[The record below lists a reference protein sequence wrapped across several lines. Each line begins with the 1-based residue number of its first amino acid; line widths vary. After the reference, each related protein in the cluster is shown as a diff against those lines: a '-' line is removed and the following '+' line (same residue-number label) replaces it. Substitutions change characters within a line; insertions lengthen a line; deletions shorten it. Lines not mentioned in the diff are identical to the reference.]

1 MGELR
6 AGDLVD
12 QRYRVSR
19 MIGSGGMASVFE
31 VHDVTTGR
39 RCAMKVLH
47 RQLLLHPVIPQRF
60 LREAQAASALD
71 TPFSVKV
78 ENTGNMADGSPYIVM
93 EFLEGAPLNV
103 VIEREGARFDSER
116 VLYLAD
122 QVAQGIHDAHARG
135 IIHRDLKPEN
145 IFVIPTPHGDLVK
158 VVDFGISKIFSG
170 EDGVK
175 LTQTG
180 VTVGT
185 PQYMP
190 VEQLRGTKGLDG
202 RVDVYALG
210 VVLFE
215 MFAGVRPYDGFT
227 YEEVILKVATT
238 TAPSLGTYRSDLL
251 PGLVQVVDRAMAR
264 ERDERIGSMLQ
275 LRQEMAPYWSGR
287 SPVVVQAAATPT
299 LDQTGGHPMNQTGGA
314 AMNQTGGAAMNQTG
328 GHPMNQTGG
337 AAMNQTGGH
346 PMNQAGG
353 AAMNQA
359 GGAAMNQPGR
369 QPEAVRQP
377 RPSAGRTQVIEDPS
391 RNPVPAAPLPPARTL
406 PDHEVPS
413 VPVVASAPAVS
424 HASPRPKG
432 PSKTLVW
439 VLVIVAAGLLGLLVA
454 IGAVALYLF
463 L

>member
-78 ENTGNMADGSPYIVM
+78 ESTGNMTDGSPYIVM
-93 EFLEGAPLNV
+93 EFLEGAPLNAI
-103 VIEREGARFDSER
+103 IEREAGRFDSER

-264 ERDERIGSMLQ
+264 ERDERIGSMSQ

-287 SPVVVQAAATPT
+287 SPVVVQAVTTAT
-299 LDQTGGHPMNQTGGA
+299 LDQSGGHPMHQTGGHP
-314 AMNQTGGAAMNQTG
+314 MNQTG

-337 AAMNQTGGH
+337 HPMDQTGGHPMNQTGGH
-346 PMNQAGG
+346 PMNQTGG
-353 AAMNQA
+353 HPMNQP
-359 GGAAMNQPGR
+359 GAPAMNQPGR

-391 RNPVPAAPLPPARTL
+391 RNPPPAAPIAPARTL

-413 VPVVASAPAVS
+413 APVVASAPAVS
-424 HASPRPKG
+424 QDSPRSKG

>member
-314 AMNQTGGAAMNQTG
+314 AMNQTGG
-328 GHPMNQTGG
+328 HP
-337 AAMNQTGGH
+337 
-346 PMNQAGG
+346 
-353 AAMNQA
+353 MNQA